1 MSFSGL
7 LINTV
12 TIVRPSVAHTTAAKG
27 RATKVYTDTIAEDVP
42 CRIQWVTKEEMNP
55 RTQGYEMVG
64 EWNAFFE
71 YDVALRKDDQI
82 TDERGR
88 VFIAQSAPIDVTGMS
103 HHVECKLEL
112 VE

>member
-7 LINTV
+7 LINSVSITRPTV
-12 TIVRPSVAHTTAAKG
+12 AYTKG
-27 RATKVYTDTIAEDVP
+27 RSTKTYTAVVEDVP

-71 YDVALRKDDQI
+71 HGVNLRKDDML

-88 VFIAQSAPIDVTGMS
+88 EFIAQSVPIDVTGMS
-103 HHVECKLEL
+103 HHSEVKLEI